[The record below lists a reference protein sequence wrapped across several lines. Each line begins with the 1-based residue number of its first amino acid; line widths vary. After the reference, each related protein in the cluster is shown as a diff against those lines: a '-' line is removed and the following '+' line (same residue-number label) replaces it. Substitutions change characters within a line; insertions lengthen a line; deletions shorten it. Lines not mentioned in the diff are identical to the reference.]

1 MNKNSAKTMHGHGV
15 SLITPFNDIGDVDF
29 PALERLTNKLLDSSA
44 NFIVVLGTASEA
56 ALLDD
61 DEQIRV
67 LDFVSELNN
76 GKKPLM
82 GGVASSNT
90 RNAVRRVS
98 SFNQRDF
105 SAIFCGSPMPQA
117 SSNSGHVGH
126 YRSVAQESPLPIFM
140 HHLRNAPGHS
150 EWVMELAGENNIAG
164 VIDETGDMDIL
175 DQWMRSKPDGF
186 KLLSARDI
194 MALPLF
200 ALGIDGAISTIGNA
214 FPDAFGEMIDLLTF
228 GALNEAR
235 KRHHELAPIMR
246 LLELEGKPTAIK
258 SVLAQLNRCHGAVRL
273 PNTPVSEQTQMAIYK
288 AIAEL
293 PEHISN
299 KILETNS

>member
-1 MNKNSAKTMHGHGV
+1 
-15 SLITPFNDIGDVDF
+15 
-29 PALERLTNKLLDSSA
+29 
-44 NFIVVLGTASEA
+44 
-56 ALLDD
+56 
-61 DEQIRV
+61 
-67 LDFVSELNN
+67 
-76 GKKPLM
+76 
-82 GGVASSNT
+82 
-90 RNAVRRVS
+90 
-98 SFNQRDF
+98 
-105 SAIFCGSPMPQA
+105 
-117 SSNSGHVGH
+117 
-126 YRSVAQESPLPIFM
+126 
-140 HHLRNAPGHS
+140 
-150 EWVMELAGENNIAG
+150 
-164 VIDETGDMDIL
+164 
-175 DQWMRSKPDGF
+175 
-186 KLLSARDI
+186 

-288 AIAEL
+288 TIAEL